1 MGVRGGSCILGLRLW
16 VRFRIRVS
24 VISIGGR
31 KGLVFLV
38 NLGLELAL
46 ALGLGFGL
54 GPVLDLIQ
62 KLPPRSPNPG
72 ACIRT
77 HTGKLCTGALKSFEC
92 YSKTCSAV
100 TQ

>member
-38 NLGLELAL
+38 HLGLELAL

-54 GPVLDLIQ
+54 GLVLDLIQ

-72 ACIRT
+72 A
-77 HTGKLCTGALKSFEC
+77 
-92 YSKTCSAV
+92 
-100 TQ
+100 

>member
-38 NLGLELAL
+38 PLGLAL
-46 ALGLGFGL
+46 AFGLGFGL

-72 ACIRT
+72 A
-77 HTGKLCTGALKSFEC
+77 
-92 YSKTCSAV
+92 
-100 TQ
+100 